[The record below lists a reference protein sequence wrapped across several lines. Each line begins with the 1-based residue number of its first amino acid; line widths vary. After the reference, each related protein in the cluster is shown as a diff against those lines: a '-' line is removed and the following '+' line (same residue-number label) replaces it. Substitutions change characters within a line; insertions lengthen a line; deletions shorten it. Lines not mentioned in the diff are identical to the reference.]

1 MRTVFILAFC
11 CLNFAASAAD
21 TRPLIIAHRGA
32 SGYLPEH
39 TLEAYTLAVEQGADF
54 IEPDV
59 VPTKDGMLIARH
71 ENDLTETTDVA
82 AKFPDR
88 RTAKMIEGKK
98 VEGWFSEDFT
108 LAEIKTLRAKERVP
122 FRNHDN
128 DGRFQIPTIPEILAL
143 RARLSAA
150 KGRVIGV
157 YPETKHPA
165 YFRSI
170 NLPLEEPLLAALK
183 DAGLD
188 KADAPVFLQ
197 SFEPDSLKRLAVLT
211 PLPRIQLLVAA
222 AEATSDA
229 GLAAIAAYAQGIGP
243 EKRMI
248 VPVDAQGR
256 TGAPTDLVARAHKA
270 GLKVHPYTF
279 RPEAAFLPVSYAG
292 DPAREYCQFAAL
304 KIDGLFTDTPDL
316 ALKALRESCPISA
329 K

>member
-1 MRTVFILAFC
+1 MRFIFIVFLCWIIP
-11 CLNFAASAAD
+11 ASAAE
-21 TRPLIIAHRGA
+21 TRPLVIAHRGA

-39 TLEAYTLAVEQGADF
+39 TLESYALAVEQGADF

-59 VPTKDGMLIARH
+59 VRTKDGALIARH

-82 AKFPDR
+82 VKFPGR
-88 RTAKMIEGKK
+88 RAAKMIEGKT

-128 DGRFQIPTIPEILAL
+128 DGRFQIPTVPEILAL
-143 RARLSAA
+143 RARLSAE

-197 SFEPDSLKRLAVLT
+197 SFEPDSLKRLAALT
-211 PLPRIQLLVAA
+211 QLPRIQLLVAA
-222 AEATSDA
+222 GEATSDA

-243 EKRMI
+243 AKTMI
-248 VPVDAQGR
+248 IPVDAQGR
-256 TGAPTDLVARAHKA
+256 TGAPTDLVARAQKV

-279 RPEAAFLPVSYAG
+279 RPEPAFLPVSYEG

-304 KIDGLFTDTPDL
+304 KINGLFTDTPDL